1 MKKSYMGF
9 AADDETRVALE
20 QFARDLYLPEED
32 VIDGDT
38 DTAVDVL
45 SNVPTPECIFVDLGL
60 SLSPLVE
67 LDKLAGVCD
76 PGTQVIAMGTVN
88 DISVFRDMLDAGVAD
103 YLLKPVT
110 PDRLKQAYEK
120 AIRAAPHDFDI
131 QNTYAVFLCRHQN
144 YSEAQ
149 VYFDKAGSHPENDD
163 AEVTLTNAGV
173 CMGQKPDLAA
183 AEKYFRMALDHRSS
197 YSEALL
203 QLCLLK
209 FQQDDYLGAR
219 AFLQRYMSS
228 AIPTAGVLYLASR
241 IEDMLGNDRG
251 KTEYE
256 DQLIREFPTS
266 PEARTVLGAG

>member
-1 MKKSYMGF
+1 MRKSILIIPGAICFLLMAGCVSTTTGSITEPGRNDKE
-9 AADDETRVALE
+9 AADLNYQLGARYYSNGNYTL
-20 QFARDLYLPEED
+20 ARDRLMLAIE
-32 VIDGDT
+32 IDPKM
-38 DTAVDVL
+38 AVAYMAL
-45 SNVPTPECIFVDLGL
+45 ALTYEA
-60 SLSPLVE
+60 
-67 LDKLAGVCD
+67 LDNKRLA
-76 PGTQVIAMGTVN
+76 
-88 DISVFRDMLDAGVAD
+88 
-103 YLLKPVT
+103 KE
-110 PDRLKQAYEK
+110 AYEK

-131 QNTYAVFLCRHQN
+131 QNTYAVFLCRHQY

-149 VYFDKAGSHPENDD
+149 DYFDKAGSHPENDD

-228 AIPTAGVLYLASR
+228 TIPTAGVLYLASR